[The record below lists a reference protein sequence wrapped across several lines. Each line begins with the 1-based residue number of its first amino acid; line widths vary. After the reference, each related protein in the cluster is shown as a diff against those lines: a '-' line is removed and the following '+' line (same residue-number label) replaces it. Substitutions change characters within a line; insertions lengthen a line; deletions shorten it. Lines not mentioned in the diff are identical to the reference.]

1 MAKLFYSLEEAAQ
14 ELGISEE
21 QVRQLG
27 GGGKLQVF
35 RDRDKVMFKRDKVE
49 ALIDSEI
56 IAEMKAAD
64 TDPEES
70 DLELTGSGTGIPLQD
85 SGTGSGLG
93 ISLEDT
99 GTGSGTGMDL
109 ADGSG
114 VVDAKMDSGHGSGIN
129 IFEADE
135 VDTADPMAQ
144 TRVTQAAE
152 DEEMALESVGSG
164 SGLLDLTHE
173 SDDSSLGAELIEE
186 IQLSDTASDSK
197 VGALPGASG
206 SFETGLEMPAASGP
220 DDGGGMPISVVI
232 ADPYDATWSGL
243 SAGLLFGAT
252 ACLVIALIVA
262 IYGVAG
268 VSSSLTT
275 TFAETWWLYLILAIG
290 TVVFGV
296 AGMFIARMNDR

>member
-27 GGGKLQVF
+27 TGGKLQVF

-70 DLELTGSGTGIPLQD
+70 GLELTGSGTGIPLQD
-85 SGTGSGLG
+85 SGTGSGSG

-129 IFEADE
+129 IFEADD

-164 SGLLDLTHE
+164 SGLLDLTRE

-197 VGALPGASG
+197 AGALPGASG
-206 SFETGLEMPAASGP
+206 SFETGLEMPASGSEAVG
-220 DDGGGMPISVVI
+220 DMPISVVI

-290 TVVFGV
+290 TVAFGV